1 MNARVSGR
9 GENSRDCSEP
19 GWNVP
24 CDAAAEPCNLQENF
38 MNNGAHVGSSVV
50 IKGELS
56 AKEDI
61 RIAGRVE
68 GRVDVDGYTVTLEE
82 GGQLNADVSAAGI
95 AVAGAVTGSLVAE
108 RRIELRPSAT
118 VEGDIVAPTIR
129 VEDGALVNGKMD
141 IEGSRN
147 STLARA
153 S

>member
-1 MNARVSGR
+1 MDAHGSAHTG
-9 GENSRDCSEP
+9 NSRDFALP
-19 GWNVP
+19 GWNIS
-24 CDAAAEPCNLQENF
+24 CDARGHNQQLQESF

-56 AKEDI
+56 AREDI

-82 GGQLNADVSAAGI
+82 SGEVHADVSAAGI
-95 AVAGAVTGSLVAE
+95 AVAGAVKGSLVAE
-108 RRIELRPSAT
+108 RRIELRPTAT

-141 IEGSRN
+141 IEGSRKA
-147 STLARA
+147 SLAKA

>member
-1 MNARVSGR
+1 
-9 GENSRDCSEP
+9 
-19 GWNVP
+19 
-24 CDAAAEPCNLQENF
+24 

-56 AKEDI
+56 AREDI

-82 GGQLNADVSAAGI
+82 SGEVHADVSAAGI
-95 AVAGAVTGSLVAE
+95 AVAGAVKGSLVAE
-108 RRIELRPSAT
+108 RRIELRPTAT

-141 IEGSRN
+141 IEGSRKA
-147 STLARA
+147 SLAKA